1 MTLASEDADVGLVGV
16 VGFADVVDIG
26 FREGCGKSKWKF
38 KMAFA
43 MKGGVVLRGSRV
55 PHTYFEK

>member
-26 FREGCGKSKWKF
+26 FREGCGKSKWKWGIQVILVTGQNLYG
-38 KMAFA
+38 KCQNQ
-43 MKGGVVLRGSRV
+43 
-55 PHTYFEK
+55 